1 MLPVDAAGGS
11 LGGAYDDEIDAG
23 NGMGGALLTGAMGL
37 AQFLAPLA
45 MKALVPMGL

>member
-1 MLPVDAAGGS
+1 
-11 LGGAYDDEIDAG
+11 
-23 NGMGGALLTGAMGL
+23 MGGALLTGAVGL